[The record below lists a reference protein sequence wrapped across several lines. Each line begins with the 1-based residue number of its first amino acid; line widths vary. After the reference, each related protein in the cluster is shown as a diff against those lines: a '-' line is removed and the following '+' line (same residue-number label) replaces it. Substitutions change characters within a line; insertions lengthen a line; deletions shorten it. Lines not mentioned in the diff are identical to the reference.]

1 LSRSIGK
8 DVVASDGVIGAPTRT
23 ARVGEGAT
31 VADGVGVGNA
41 GVGVAGEL
49 LPQAIVNAAT
59 NVRAAAAA
67 SLGVG
72 VDVATIAITSRNAA
86 GYGSARG
93 L

>member
-23 ARVGEGAT
+23 A
-31 VADGVGVGNA
+31 GVGAGVGLSVA
-41 GVGVAGEL
+41 MGEADGVGVAGEL
-49 LPQAIVNAAT
+49 LPQAIVNAVM
-59 NVRAAAAA
+59 NVRAATAA
-67 SLGVG
+67 SLGFG
-72 VDVATIAITSRNAA
+72 VEMLTISPTSRNAA

>member
-1 LSRSIGK
+1 LSRSTGK
-8 DVVASDGVIGAPTRT
+8 DVLASAGVIGEPTRT
-23 ARVGEGAT
+23 AGVGEGAT
-31 VADGVGVGNA
+31 VGDGVGVGNA

-49 LPQAIVNAAT
+49 LPQAIVNAAM

-67 SLGVG
+67 SFTFVVEML
-72 VDVATIAITSRNAA
+72 TKSPTSRNAA